1 MTQRVAVIGAGFMGS
16 MHAGIFSSAPNCEL
30 AAIVDPNRDLA
41 TQVAE
46 RCGGGRDHHLLFAWS
61 DYLFALVLS
70 ASGAV
75 PVAVGVAFY
84 VTSAGVQWGN
94 LAAVTV
100 ISVIIPLCFA
110 FIAQR
115 YLVRGPSAGAIK

>member
-1 MTQRVAVIGAGFMGS
+1 
-16 MHAGIFSSAPNCEL
+16 
-30 AAIVDPNRDLA
+30 
-41 TQVAE
+41 
-46 RCGGGRDHHLLFAWS
+46 
-61 DYLFALVLS
+61 VLS